1 MPSLAFTIKVI
12 SIGVVVVVSFV
23 ASMSVYSVVSDR
35 IAFQQQAL
43 ETYGGDRLQ
52 VRIFG
57 DLPGF
62 DEKTGVSVYRKVE
75 RVLKYAILFILLTFG
90 VFFLMDVMGH
100 LWLHPVQYLL
110 MGLGLA
116 EFYLL
121 LLALT
126 EHIGF
131 LAAYIIAAAMTIS
144 LITLYS
150 YFILRTAK
158 GAVGIAAMLAL
169 VYAYLLIVLHLET
182 YALLTGALLLF
193 ALLATIMIV
202 TRKINWNQ
210 AFEFESRPKYDR

>member
-12 SIGVVVVVSFV
+12 SIGIVSAV
-23 ASMSVYSVVSDR
+23 CLAASMFVYSVVSDR
-35 IAFQQQAL
+35 ITNQQHAL
-43 ETYGGDRLQ
+43 EKNSGDRSQ
-52 VRIFG
+52 VLIFG

-62 DEKTGVSVYRKVE
+62 DEETGMSVYRTVE
-75 RVLKYAILFILLTFG
+75 RVFKYAILFITLTFG
-90 VFFLMDVMGH
+90 VFFLMDVMGR
-100 LWLHPVQYLL
+100 LKLHPVQYLL
-110 MGLGLA
+110 VGLGLA

-131 LAAYIIAAAMTIS
+131 FAAYITAAVMTIS

-158 GAVGIAAMLAL
+158 GALGIMAMLTL

-193 ALLATIMIV
+193 GLLVAVMII
-202 TRKINWNQ
+202 TRNLDWNQ
-210 AFEFESRPKYDR
+210 AFQFESRPK

>member
-1 MPSLAFTIKVI
+1 MPSLAFAIKVI
-12 SIGVVVVVSFV
+12 SIGVVLVVSFV

-35 IAFQQQAL
+35 ISNQQLSL
-43 ETYGGDRLQ
+43 ETHGGDTSQ

-57 DLPGF
+57 NIPGF
-62 DEKTGVSVYRKVE
+62 DEATGISVYRKVE

-90 VFFLMDVMGH
+90 AFFLMDVLGR
-100 LWLHPVQYLL
+100 LQLHPVQYLL
-110 MGLGLA
+110 VGLGLA

-131 LAAYIIAAAMTIS
+131 LAAYIVAAVMTVG

-150 YFILRTAK
+150 YFILRTPK
-158 GAVGIAAMLAL
+158 GAITIASMLTL
-169 VYAYLLIVLHLET
+169 IYAYLLIVLHLET

-193 ALLATIMIV
+193 AVLATVMII
-202 TRKINWNQ
+202 TRNIDWNQ
-210 AFEFESRPKYDR
+210 AFQFDSQFKK